1 MRSALLRLFIYPNFF
16 IATVAVMMAWE
27 TQYLNGFLDPVY
39 LCFIFFSTLLSYSFH
54 SIVNTV
60 YRDVSPRHDWNY
72 RNRKF
77 LYVMLFISTVVCGG
91 IFLAN
96 YLHKIIPFVVA
107 GLLTFV
113 YSAPNMEGRVFE
125 FMRRIAFG
133 KTIFLAFMWTYATTI
148 LPLWA
153 YEPASGE
160 LINAFTGSRFY
171 LIYAICIL
179 FDLRDREEDRQK
191 GIRALPTML
200 TDTPVRLF
208 YFGSLAVSA
217 FFSFMYTWPSINMTT
232 FILMVPVIISLF
244 MFRFTRARDEEI
256 LYFVYLDGLM
266 MLSAILHA
274 IYLFSITFVFV

>member
-1 MRSALLRLFIYPNFF
+1 
-16 IATVAVMMAWE
+16 MAWE
-27 TQYLNGFLDPVY
+27 TQYLNGFSDPAY

-60 YRDVSPRHDWNY
+60 YTDVSPRHDWNA

-77 LYVMLFISTVVCGG
+77 LYLSLVVSAVVCGA
-91 IFLAN
+91 IFITN
-96 YLHKIIPFVVA
+96 YLHQIFPFVVA

-113 YSAPNMEGRVFE
+113 YSAPNMEGRIFE

-160 LINAFTGSRFY
+160 LINAFVGSRFY
-171 LIYAICIL
+171 LVYAICIL

-200 TDTPVRLF
+200 ADTPVRVF

-217 FFSFMYTWPSINMTT
+217 FFSFMFSWPSITATT
-232 FILMVPVIISLF
+232 LILLAPVIISMLG
-244 MFRFTRARDEEI
+244 FRFVRMKDKEI
-256 LYFVYLDGLM
+256 VYFVYLDGLM

-274 IYLFSITFVFV
+274 IYLISITFVFV